1 MEATATLHLPP
12 TLNHSYGIANN
23 RIYKTHE
30 AKDWQEAVSWMF
42 KNTPRFTGQV
52 AVEIKLYL
60 KYDRDID
67 SSLKLIL
74 DTLQDMEV
82 YPNDKKI
89 TELHIYKFKDTGN
102 PRMELRIDDVSE
114 AQKTKKDQ

>member
-23 RIYKTHE
+23 RIYKTNE

-42 KNTPRFTGQV
+42 KNTPKFSGQV
-52 AVEIKLYL
+52 AVEIRMYL

-74 DTLQDMEV
+74 DTLQTMEV

-89 TELHIYKFKDTGN
+89 AELHVYKYKDPEN

-114 AQKTKKDQ
+114 TNQTKKSR